1 MNYREFKHKAKEL
14 GCEIK
19 ETDKKIELY
28 YWETGSIFAVSKL
41 LEKNV
46 ELPSW
51 IITDSQHDIIDLV
64 LEFSR
69 VPLSDRKMDT
79 ETESKP
85 QKKEFKMRYKEFKEE
100 VENLGYEVVEKPT
113 FVEVQKNGYT
123 VTSISMATNMMI
135 DTYYVY
141 FAELEERE
149 RTKLLE
155 LAFEL
160 AKTPIKERED
170 EKRFII
176 PLPRLMT
183 TDGKQQYLTHK
194 VNFFASRRDETL
206 RQTWKEEHLKL
217 IPEEYRQFAV
227 EFDEK

>member
-1 MNYREFKHKAKEL
+1 MNYKEFKHKAKEL

-19 ETDKKIELY
+19 ETDKKIKLY
-28 YWETGSIFAVSKL
+28 YWETGSVFTVSKL
-41 LEKNV
+41 LEKSV

-51 IITDSQHDIIDLV
+51 IATYSQHDILDLV
-64 LEFSR
+64 LEFSK
-69 VPLSDRKMDT
+69 VPLSDRRMDT
-79 ETESKP
+79 EAESKP

-123 VTSISMATNMMI
+123 VTSISTAINMMI

-141 FAELEERE
+141 FTELEERE

-176 PLPRLMT
+176 PLPM
-183 TDGKQQYLTHK
+183 
-194 VNFFASRRDETL
+194 
-206 RQTWKEEHLKL
+206 KL

-227 EFDEK
+227 EFDEKTGEEDEI